1 MQQICSCRQFL
12 LLNIHDKNWTVV
24 NFEQVCSFSQSSTYF
39 YDDCRL
45 GYWKKKWQWQMTKHL
60 DSQQTEFCCNF
71 FHEQCWRSWW
81 QFPNFTKMNPVVNY
95 CQSHSRIPRCFKMSR
110 HSKKYVTF
118 VTRQDRHSHD
128 STKNLHRVPRDGSCY
143 PPHHRHRPGQRNR
156 DS

>member
-1 MQQICSCRQFL
+1 MSSIGELTSLTRAILFVNKDVGAVGRTTSTEDLQIVAGQSETTRMQQICSCRQFL

-24 NFEQVCSFSQSSTYF
+24 NFEQVCSFSQSSIYF

-45 GYWKKKWQWQMTKHL
+45 GYLKKKWQWQMTKHL

-95 CQSHSRIPRCFKMSR
+95 CQSHSRIPRCFKCLTS
-110 HSKKYVTF
+110 
-118 VTRQDRHSHD
+118 
-128 STKNLHRVPRDGSCY
+128 L
-143 PPHHRHRPGQRNR
+143 
-156 DS
+156 